1 MDRKR
6 ICSLAVAGI
15 SMAVLILDTKTGLQ
29 AASQGVILCLQTLI
43 PSLFPF
49 FVVSNLLTSALSGAG
64 IRPVEKLLRI
74 PEGSGGIFLTGLLG
88 GYPVGA
94 RAVGQSCDS
103 GLLSDRDARRMLAF
117 CSNAG
122 PSFLFGMGV
131 FIFREVRYC
140 WLLWGIHIL
149 SAIVVGI
156 LTPGNSL
163 ERIKPGGISLC
174 IPAALKNSVQTM
186 ALVCGWVV
194 IFRVILGFCQRWFL
208 WLLPQT
214 GQVIFSGILELA
226 NGCCRLPEIR
236 DPDLK
241 LILCA
246 VFLGFG
252 GLCVALQTVS
262 VAGKADT
269 TLYLPGKLC
278 QSAVSFLLCLPF
290 VQIRA
295 PYIGIGVCCLGVCGI
310 YYFYAKKLQNR
321 TGNPVT
327 LGV

>member
-1 MDRKR
+1 M
-6 ICSLAVAGI
+6 AGI

-49 FVVSNLLTSALSGAG
+49 FLVSGLLTSALAG
-64 IRPVEKLLRI
+64 TRIRPVEKLLRI
-74 PEGSGGIFLTGLLG
+74 PAGSGGIFLTGLLG

-94 RAVGQSCDS
+94 QAIAQTHASGQ
-103 GLLSDRDARRMLAF
+103 LPTPDARRMLAF

-122 PSFLFGMGV
+122 PSFLFGMGI
-131 FIFREVRYC
+131 FIFREVGYC

-149 SAIVVGI
+149 SAVLVGI
-156 LTPGNSL
+156 LTPGSSR
-163 ERIKPGGISLC
+163 ERIRPGHSSLTVS
-174 IPAALKNSVQTM
+174 AALKNSVQTM
-186 ALVCGWVV
+186 GLVCGWVV

-214 GQVIFSGILELA
+214 GQVVFSGLLEVA

-241 LILCA
+241 LMLCA

-290 VQIRA
+290 VQIRT

-310 YYFYAKKLQNR
+310 YYFYAKKVQNR
-321 TGNPVT
+321 TGNPVA